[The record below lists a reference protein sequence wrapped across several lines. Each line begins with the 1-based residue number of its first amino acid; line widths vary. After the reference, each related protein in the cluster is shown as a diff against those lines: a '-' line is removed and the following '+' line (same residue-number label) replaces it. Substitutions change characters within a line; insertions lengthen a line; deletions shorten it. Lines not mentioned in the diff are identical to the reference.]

1 MLKPQSEFPL
11 LKRYQEKF
19 PINEFTIFAYNGDIY
34 CNYPLPPDLIIHEE
48 THLKQQEKY
57 GLDTWVDYYLKDD
70 DFRLKM
76 ELEAYR
82 KQLAS
87 IKDRELRFHVK
98 QDCIDSLTS
107 SLYGNLLSKEEA
119 KKLLDK

>member
-11 LKRYQEKF
+11 LEKYKEKF
-19 PINEFTIFAYNGDIY
+19 PINQFTIFAYDGSIY
-34 CNYPLPPDLIIHEE
+34 CDYPLPPDLVVHET

-57 GLDTWVDYYLKDD
+57 GLDTWVDRYLNDNK
-70 DFRLKM
+70 FRLDM

-107 SLYGNLLSKEEA
+107 GLYGNLLNREDA
-119 KKLLDK
+119 KLLLK